1 MLKKR
6 LIFTLLIQNGS
17 YMLSRNFKLQSVGDV
32 NWLRKSYQ
40 FESLAFAIDELVV
53 LNVTRGEK
61 NMGHFAEELM
71 DLVKSCF
78 MPVAAG
84 GGISSIEDAYLLF
97 NAGADKVVINTALYH
112 DPKVVKAIIQTFGAQ
127 AVVAAI
133 DYKLVDGINHVF
145 TCNGSMDTGL
155 TVTEAVAV
163 AERIGVGEIYL
174 TSIERDGTGQGYDLK
189 MVKEVAEKTRLPVI
203 ASGGVGKPEHL
214 LQGIALGGVQA
225 VATANLFN
233 FIGNGLA
240 EARAY
245 MLEQGTNMAIWDIGW
260 RPE

>member
-17 YMLSRNFKLQSVGDV
+17 YMLSRNFKLQSVGDI

-61 NMGHFAEELM
+61 NMQRFSEELM
-71 DLVKSCF
+71 DLVKMCF

-84 GGISSIEDAYLLF
+84 GGISSIEDACLLF

-112 DPKVVKAIIQTFGAQ
+112 DQKVVKDIIQTFGAQ

-133 DYKLVDGINHVF
+133 DYKFVDGINHVF
-145 TCNGSMDTGL
+145 THNGGMDTGL
-155 TVTEAVAV
+155 TVMEAIEVV
-163 AERIGVGEIYL
+163 ERIGVGEIYL

-189 MVKEVAEKTRLPVI
+189 TVKEVAEKTRLPVI
-203 ASGGVGKPEHL
+203 ASGGVGKPDHL
-214 LQGIALGGVQA
+214 LQGIVQNGVQA

-233 FIGNGLA
+233 FIGTGLTD
-240 EARAY
+240 ARTE
-245 MLEQGTNMAIWDIGW
+245 LRSHGIQLPLWTTKF
-260 RPE
+260 